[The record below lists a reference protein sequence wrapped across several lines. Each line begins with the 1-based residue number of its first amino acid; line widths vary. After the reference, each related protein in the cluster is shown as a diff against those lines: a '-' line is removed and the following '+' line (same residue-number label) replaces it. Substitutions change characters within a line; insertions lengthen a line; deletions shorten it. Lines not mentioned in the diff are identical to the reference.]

1 MVEVNPWYYV
11 DELMKTCAWEELTEL
26 KGKPIRDFQFLNWNI
41 FLKAET
47 DFENIGEKISKRY
60 WDTSASSQVSNC
72 DGVKLEICLN
82 HKFQWPQT
90 TVWTASLLHTKCVPN
105 PLDHKVKKKKEKKN
119 DASTWK

>member
-1 MVEVNPWYYV
+1 MVEVNLRYYV

-47 DFENIGEKISKRY
+47 DFENTGEKISKRY

-72 DGVKLEICLN
+72 DGVVLEICLN
-82 HKFQWPQT
+82 HNDHRR
-90 TVWTASLLHTKCVPN
+90 VWTASLLHTKYLPN
-105 PLDHKVKKKKEKKN
+105 SLDHKVKKKKEKKN

>member
-1 MVEVNPWYYV
+1 MVEVNPWCYV

-60 WDTSASSQVSNC
+60 WDTSASSQVSRC
-72 DGVKLEICLN
+72 QAWDLFESQISM
-82 HKFQWPQT
+82 
-90 TVWTASLLHTKCVPN
+90 TAEEFELRVSCIQNIYLTH
-105 PLDHKVKKKKEKKN
+105 
-119 DASTWK
+119 